1 MYPEKELMLLGA
13 DKSALRLRI
22 SARRA
27 ETALLVARAVKPLE
41 AFDQAIATIRAMLP
55 LLGIAALPVGFAL
68 GSRVPAKGRLL
79 GGFLR
84 WAPLVSLAVRGV
96 ATVRHSLPRRRNAE
110 RVGDSGD
117 PIRDT
122 ELSRN
127 DPGKRASPRLI
138 RRRRR

>member
-55 LLGIAALPVGFAL
+55 LLGIAALPVGFA
-68 GSRVPAKGRLL
+68 R
-79 GGFLR
+79 
-84 WAPLVSLAVRGV
+84 
-96 ATVRHSLPRRRNAE
+96 PRRRHRPPFASTQTE
-110 RVGDSGD
+110 R
-117 PIRDT
+117 RT
-122 ELSRN
+122 
-127 DPGKRASPRLI
+127 
-138 RRRRR
+138 RRRFRRPDQGHGVKPQ

>member
-13 DKSALRLRI
+13 DKVALRLRI
-22 SARRA
+22 CAHRA

-55 LLGIAALPVGFAL
+55 LLGIAALPAGFAL
-68 GSRVPAKGRLL
+68 GSSVPAKRRLL

-84 WAPLVSLAVRGV
+84 WAPFISLAVRGV
-96 ATVRHSLPRRRNAE
+96 ATVRHLLARRRNAE
-110 RVGDSGD
+110 REGDSGE

-122 ELSRN
+122 ESSRN
-127 DPGKRASPRLI
+127 DPGERPSPWLI